1 MIKWF
6 LKRVDTKSKMKKRI
20 TLFFTLMMFIS
31 CEQSKDEILI
41 GEWINKGRT
50 IIENGQSWEEEYP
63 DGYFVIYEFSS
74 NNTFKTSLEA
84 KGNWKIS
91 NDSILIIDID
101 SLQQKFVLTVK
112 SESNII
118 MTENRNDIDYIYDF
132 IKKN

>member
-1 MIKWF
+1 MIIWF
-6 LKRVDTKSKMKKRI
+6 LKRAYTNSKMNKSI

-31 CEQSKDEILI
+31 CKQSKDEILI

-50 IIENGQSWEEEYP
+50 IIENGQSWEEKYP
-63 DGYFVIYEFSS
+63 DGYFVSYKFSS

-84 KGNWKIS
+84 KGNWKIL

-101 SLQQKFVLTVK
+101 SLQQKFVLTVN

-118 MTENRNDIDYIYDF
+118 LTENRNNIHYI
-132 IKKN
+132 